1 MPLTLVPAVQA
12 LRVREGALEDLL
24 RDGLPVPGF
33 RLNGTLIRSEHV
45 VFIGCKPLVSAPAGF
60 THLGP
65 SVATAALSFWS
76 CSLVQP
82 RPVDSLFFTM
92 GGTECDQLLDQSA
105 GNSLC

>member
-1 MPLTLVPAVQA
+1 MSVKAPLKISSEMAFQFL
-12 LRVREGALEDLL
+12 DL
-24 RDGLPVPGF
+24 GKTA
-33 RLNGTLIRSEHV
+33 RLLDQKV
-45 VFIGCKPLVSAPAGF
+45 AFIGCKPLVSAPAGF

-92 GGTECDQLLDQSA
+92 GKTECRQLLDQSA